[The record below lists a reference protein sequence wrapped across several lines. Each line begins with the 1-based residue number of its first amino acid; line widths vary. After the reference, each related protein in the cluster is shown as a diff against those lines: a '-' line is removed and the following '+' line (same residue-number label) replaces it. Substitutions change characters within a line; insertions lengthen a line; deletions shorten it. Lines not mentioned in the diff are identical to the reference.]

1 MCHIFSAIRCSH
13 LVQLLATA
21 IDHEHHMIYLVY
33 ENIGITTLDNLIN
46 SHGNRNITWEERIH
60 LVGVTH
66 HVIHSNILLWA
77 GHCQHIYLML
87 FCVY

>member
-66 HVIHSNILLWA
+66 HVIHSNKLLWA